1 MLILSPLAPAD
12 IAQVMRIE
20 RLPGYDAFVGRW
32 DAGEHAAEMATPDA
46 RYFGV
51 RDGARLWGFI
61 ILQKFREPSVRLRR
75 IAVEGLERGRGTQM
89 LREVMDR
96 VFEDTQ
102 AQALH
107 LDVHV
112 DNARAHHVY
121 VREGFTEKG
130 LFDPIHRLMEIP
142 RARWA
147 ELRGR
152 R

>member
-1 MLILSPLAPAD
+1 MLVPLEPAD
-12 IAQVMRIE
+12 IPEVMRIE
-20 RLPGYDAFVGRW
+20 RLPGYEAFIGRW
-32 DAGEHAAEMATPDA
+32 DLGEHTTEMASPDA

-51 RDGARLWGFI
+51 RDSGRLTGFV

-75 IAVEGLERGRGTQM
+75 IAVDGVERGLGTQV

-96 VFEDTQ
+96 VFETT
-102 AQALH
+102 AATALH

-121 VREGFTEKG
+121 VREGFVERG
-130 LFDPIHRLMEIP
+130 RFDELHRLMEIP

-152 R
+152 

>member
-1 MLILSPLAPAD
+1 MPLSPLSPAD
-12 IAQVMRIE
+12 IPEVMRIE

-32 DAGEHAAEMATPDA
+32 DLDEHTAELASSDA
-46 RYFGV
+46 RYFGL
-51 RDGARLWGFI
+51 RDGDRLGGFV
-61 ILQKFREPSVRLRR
+61 ILQKVREPSVRLRR
-75 IAVEGLERGRGTQM
+75 IAVDGVERGRGTQV

-96 VFEDTQ
+96 VFEDTR
-102 AQALH
+102 AEALH

-121 VREGFTEKG
+121 VREGFVEKG

-152 R
+152 

>member
-1 MLILSPLAPAD
+1 MALAPLTAAD
-12 IAQVMRIE
+12 IAEVMRIE

-32 DAGEHAAEMATPDA
+32 EAEEHAAELASPDA

-51 RDGARLWGFI
+51 RAGDRLSGFI

-75 IAVEGLERGRGTQM
+75 IAVDGVERGLGTRM
-89 LREVMDR
+89 LREVIDW
-96 VFEDTQ
+96 VFETTP

-121 VREGFTEKG
+121 QREGLAQEG
-130 LFDPIHRLMEIP
+130 IDDLHRLMSIP
-142 RARWA
+142 RARWMA
-147 ELRGR
+147 LRGR
-152 R
+152 